1 MKWDYL
7 VVAVGGD
14 RLKQLIGARLISS
27 SRSHF
32 IVSVERLLS
41 ERTSQLSN
49 GLDQGKSKFLAVNNK
64 TEPTR

>member
-7 VVAVGGD
+7 VVAFGGD
-14 RLKQLIGARLISS
+14 RLKQLIGARFL
-27 SRSHF
+27 F
-32 IVSVERLLS
+32 